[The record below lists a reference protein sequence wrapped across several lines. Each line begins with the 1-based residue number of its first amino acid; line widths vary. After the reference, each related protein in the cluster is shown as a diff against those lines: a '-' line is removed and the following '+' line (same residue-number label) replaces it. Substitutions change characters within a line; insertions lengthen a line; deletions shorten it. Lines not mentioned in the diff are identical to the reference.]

1 MSTSVSPVEWPRL
14 WGVRS
19 DGCKKKVPENKGKI
33 KHSYQEV
40 IWEHKVTS
48 KNWGRKRSVFL
59 FFAEEDVSEEDD
71 DCRHERYTG
80 SALLYAYMTLH
91 VLREL

>member
-1 MSTSVSPVEWPRL
+1 MAVKE
-14 WGVRS
+14 
-19 DGCKKKVPENKGKI
+19 KAPENKGKI

-48 KNWGRKRSVFL
+48 KNCRGRKRSVFL

-80 SALLYAYMTLH
+80 SALLYIYMTLH